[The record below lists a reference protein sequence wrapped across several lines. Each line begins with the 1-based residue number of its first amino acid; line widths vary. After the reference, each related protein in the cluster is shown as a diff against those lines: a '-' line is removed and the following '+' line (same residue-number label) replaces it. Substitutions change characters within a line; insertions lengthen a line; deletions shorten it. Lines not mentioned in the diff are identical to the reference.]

1 MRRFIAAIC
10 CLYFM
15 NSNVKSQDIKSPA
28 ISGRDW
34 KDVDGQFVN
43 AHGAGLLYFEET
55 YYLFGEIKKGTT
67 TLVPNQNWEDY
78 RVSAGG
84 VSCYSSRDLLH
95 WKYEGVALAP
105 VTGDPGN
112 DLDTSRVIERPK
124 VLFNE
129 KSGKFVMW
137 LHIDKQDYSYARAGM
152 AISDKPEGPYHYLG
166 SIWPNGQMARDMTLF
181 KDDDGKAYLI
191 YASEDNNTM
200 QVCLLSDDFLTPT
213 EKFIRIFINQRR
225 EAPAMFTYQGKY
237 FLITSLC
244 SGWDPNPAM
253 YAVADSV
260 MGEWE
265 VKGNPCVGPGAERT
279 FDAQSSF
286 VLALP
291 GEPGSFIFMA
301 DRWDKANLSGSD
313 YLWLSFRIKDS
324 VVEIKNDKP
333 AGESLQ
339 Q

>member
-1 MRRFIAAIC
+1 MRRFVAAIC

-15 NSNVKSQDIKSPA
+15 NANVKSQGIISPA

-34 KDVDGQFVN
+34 KDEDGQLIN
-43 AHGAGLLYFEET
+43 AHGAGVLYFEET

-67 TLVPNQNWEDY
+67 TLVPNQNWDDF

-84 VSCYSSRDLLH
+84 VSCYSSKDLLH
-95 WKYEGVALAP
+95 WKYMGLALAP
-105 VTGDPGN
+105 VAGDPEN

-124 VLFNE
+124 VVYNE

-137 LHIDKQDYSYARAGM
+137 AHIDKEDYSYARAGI
-152 AISDKPEGPYHYLG
+152 AISDKPEGPYQYLG
-166 SIWPNGQMARDMTLF
+166 SFRPNGQMARDMTLF
-181 KDDDGKAYLI
+181 KDVDGKAYLI

-200 QVCLLSDDFLTPT
+200 QVCLLSDDFLAPT

-225 EAPAMFTYQGKY
+225 EAPAMFTFQGKY

-253 YAVADSV
+253 YAVADRV

-286 VLALP
+286 VLAVP

-301 DRWDKANLSGSD
+301 DRWDKNNLAGSG
-313 YLWLSFRIKDS
+313 YLWLLFQIKDS
-324 VVEIKNDKP
+324 IVEIKNLQSVK
-333 AGESLQ
+333 ESPH
-339 Q
+339 